1 MFHAIFR
8 FQLRRER
15 VRVGL
20 DLGTRSRLR
29 ERKEMLS
36 QSHLKPTISLLLRPV
51 CHKLEDGGGV
61 VAGVVLLA
69 VGEVDAGDEL
79 PVDDLVLLN
88 TVHLDQSSV
97 DCSIQ
102 R

>member
-20 DLGTRSRLR
+20 DLDKSCSRIER
-29 ERKEMLS
+29 ETIDELY
-36 QSHLKPTISLLLRPV
+36 LKPTIGLLLRPI

-69 VGEVDAGDEL
+69 VGEEDAGDEL
-79 PVDDLVLLN
+79 PVDHLVLLH
-88 TVHLDQSSV
+88 TVHLKQNL
-97 DCSIQ
+97 
-102 R
+102 

>member
-15 VRVGL
+15 VWVGL
-20 DLGTRSRLR
+20 DLGTRSRL
-29 ERKEMLS
+29 RKEMLS
-36 QSHLKPTISLLLRPV
+36 QSHLKPTISLLLCPV

-69 VGEVDAGDEL
+69 VGEEDAGDEL
-79 PVDDLVLLN
+79 PVDHLVLLH
-88 TVHLDQSSV
+88 TVHLKPSSAGG
-97 DCSIQ
+97 SK
-102 R
+102 